1 MGRVPYLQGDREGL
15 MSSSIENGVLWEHLF
30 ERKGFRVD
38 ARSGVIAGG
47 VRIYRIMKG
56 EHRQVIGR
64 REAPQVLIVALES
77 KKKTVVIGIL
87 ELSKADV
94 LAVAQAITKDIT
106 GEKEDFVGG
115 AKHILEIL
123 RKLDVPAAPP
133 VLLVRRIPKPKK
145 EEKPQEVKPPE
156 IKPQE
161 IKPEEGKP

>member
-1 MGRVPYLQGDREGL
+1 

-64 REAPQVLIVALES
+64 REAPQVLIGALES
-77 KKKTVVIGIL
+77 RKKTVVIGIL
-87 ELSKADV
+87 DLSKADI
-94 LAVAQAITKDIT
+94 LAIAQAITKDIT
-106 GEKEDFVGG
+106 GEKDDFVGG
-115 AKHILEIL
+115 TKQILQIL

-133 VLLVRRIPKPKK
+133 VLLVRRVPKPKK
-145 EEKPQEVKPPE
+145 EE
-156 IKPQE
+156 KPQE
-161 IKPEEGKP
+161 IKPEEGKPEEGKPEEKKP